1 MKGMIGVWQSGEY
14 IATYVP
20 PVLRR
25 ISWPAVGAGVGVA
38 LLIQL
43 LLSIHG
49 HLHQWLMGVGVGIG
63 TMDPTRIKMLATA
76 EFGGIPGLCWQSLGL
91 IALLIGSGVASR
103 VAEAP
108 YRHEGMLHGLLTWGV
123 VMLCALC
130 LPATLLG
137 SFMSGTLGTLAATV
151 HTTSQA
157 SFGIMPAPLV
167 GAIVAVLGGAI
178 GTLRSL

>member
-1 MKGMIGVWQSGEY
+1 MKGMISVRQSGVS
-14 IATYVP
+14 IATSVA

-25 ISWPAVGAGVGVA
+25 VSWPAVGAGVGVV

-63 TMDPTRIKMLATA
+63 TIEPTRIKTLATA
-76 EFGGIPGLCWQSLGL
+76 DLGGIPGLCWQSLGL

-123 VMLCALC
+123 VMLC
-130 LPATLLG
+130 TLVLG
-137 SFMSGTLGTLAATV
+137 NFMSGTLGALAATV
-151 HTTSQA
+151 HTASQA
-157 SFGIMPAPLV
+157 ACGMMPLIGALV
-167 GAIVAVLGGAI
+167 AILGGAI
-178 GTLRSL
+178 GTLRNS

>member
-1 MKGMIGVWQSGEY
+1 MIGVRQLGAY

-20 PVLRR
+20 PVLGR
-25 ISWPAVGAGVGVA
+25 ISWPAVGVGVGIA

-43 LLSIHG
+43 MLSIHG

-63 TMDPTRIKMLATA
+63 PMDPTRFKMLVTA
-76 EFGGIPGLCWQSLGL
+76 ELGGIPGLCWRSLGL

-123 VMLCALC
+123 VMLCTLC
-130 LPATLLG
+130 VPATALG
-137 SFMSGTLGTLAATV
+137 SFIGGTLEALV
-151 HTTSQA
+151 TTAQTASQA

-167 GAIVAVLGGAI
+167 GAIVAILGGAI
-178 GTLRSL
+178 GTLRNS

>member
-1 MKGMIGVWQSGEY
+1 MIDVRRSGAY

-20 PVLRR
+20 PVLGR
-25 ISWPAVGAGVGVA
+25 ISWPAVGVGVGVA

-43 LLSIHG
+43 MLSTHG

-63 TMDPTRIKMLATA
+63 PMDPTRFKMLVTA
-76 EFGGIPGLCWQSLGL
+76 ELGGIPGLCWRSLGL

-123 VMLCALC
+123 VMLCTLC
-130 LPATLLG
+130 VPATALG
-137 SFMSGTLGTLAATV
+137 SFINGTLEALVATAQ
-151 HTTSQA
+151 TASQA

-167 GAIVAVLGGAI
+167 GAIVAILGGAI
-178 GTLRSL
+178 GTLRNS

>member
-1 MKGMIGVWQSGEY
+1 MIGVRQSGEY
-14 IATYVP
+14 IATYAP

-43 LLSIHG
+43 VFSIHG

-63 TMDPTRIKMLATA
+63 PLDPARFKMLVTA
-76 EFGGIPGLCWQSLGL
+76 ELGGIPGLCWRSLGL

-123 VMLCALC
+123 VMLCTLY
-130 LPATLLG
+130 LPTTVIG
-137 SFMSGTLGTLAATV
+137 SFMSGTLEALVATAQ
-151 HTTSQA
+151 TASQA

-167 GAIVAVLGGAI
+167 GAIVAILGGAI
-178 GTLRSL
+178 GTLRNL

>member
-1 MKGMIGVWQSGEY
+1 MIGVRQSGAY

-49 HLHQWLMGVGVGIG
+49 HLHQWLMGVGVGMG
-63 TMDPTRIKMLATA
+63 TMDPTRIKMLVTA
-76 EFGGIPGLCWQSLGL
+76 ELGGIPGLCWRSLGL

-123 VMLCALC
+123 VMLCTLC
-130 LPATLLG
+130 LPTGVLG
-137 SFMSGTLGTLAATV
+137 SFMNGTLGAMGALAQTAS
-151 HTTSQA
+151 HA
-157 SFGIMPAPLV
+157 SFGMMPAPIIGALV
-167 GAIVAVLGGAI
+167 AILGGAI
-178 GTLRSL
+178 GTLRSS

>member
-1 MKGMIGVWQSGEY
+1 MLSVRQSGASLAIY
-14 IATYVP
+14 IP

-43 LLSIHG
+43 MLSIHG

-76 EFGGIPGLCWQSLGL
+76 DLGGIPGLCWQSLGL

-123 VMLCALC
+123 VMLCTLC
-130 LPATLLG
+130 LPTTVLG
-137 SFMSGTLGTLAATV
+137 NFMSGTLGTLVATAQTAV
-151 HTTSQA
+151 QA
-157 SFGIMPAPLV
+157 SFGMLPAPLI
-167 GAIVAVLGGAI
+167 GAMVAVLGGAI
-178 GTLRSL
+178 GTLRNS

>member
-1 MKGMIGVWQSGEY
+1 MIGVRQSGEY
-14 IATYVP
+14 ISTYAP

-43 LLSIHG
+43 MLSIHG

-63 TMDPTRIKMLATA
+63 TIDPTRLKTLVTA
-76 EFGGIPGLCWQSLGL
+76 DLGGIPGLCWRSLGL

-108 YRHEGMLHGLLTWGV
+108 YRHEGILHGLLTWGV
-123 VMLCALC
+123 VMLCTLY
-130 LPATLLG
+130 LPTAVFG
-137 SFMSGTLGTLAATV
+137 SFMSGTLGALGVTAQTA
-151 HTTSQA
+151 SQA
-157 SFGIMPAPLV
+157 SFGMMPTPLV
-167 GAIVAVLGGAI
+167 GALVAILGGAL
-178 GTLRSL
+178 GTLHDS